1 MQGSRAA
8 FEETI
13 VGKAGKSRNAATKR
27 FKVTGSGKIT
37 RRRGRFAHLLTK
49 KTSSRKR
56 VLGSNE
62 QIDAADLQNV
72 RRMING

>member
-1 MQGSRAA
+1 M
-8 FEETI
+8 
-13 VGKAGKSRNAATKR
+13 GKSGKSRNAATKR

-49 KTSSRKR
+49 KSSSRKR
-56 VLGSNE
+56 ALGGAE
-62 QIDAADLQNV
+62 GIDDADKQNV

>member
-1 MQGSRAA
+1 M
-8 FEETI
+8 
-13 VGKAGKSRNAATKR
+13 GKSGKSRNAATKR

-49 KTSSRKR
+49 MTSSQKR
-56 VLGSNE
+56 SSGSAE
-62 QIDAADLQNV
+62 EIHDADKQNV